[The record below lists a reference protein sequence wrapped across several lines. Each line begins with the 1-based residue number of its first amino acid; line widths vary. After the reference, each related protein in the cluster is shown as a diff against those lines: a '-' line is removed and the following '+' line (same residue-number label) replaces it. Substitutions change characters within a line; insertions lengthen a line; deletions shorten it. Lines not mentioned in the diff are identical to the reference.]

1 MKISYNWLKQYHNLD
16 LSPDKVAEML
26 TGCGLEVESQETFQ
40 SVKGGLKGVVIGEV
54 MACEK
59 HPNSDHLSI
68 TKVNIGGD
76 GLLNIVCGASNV
88 AKGQKV
94 AVATL
99 GTTLYFNDK
108 EITLQRTKIRG
119 EVSEGMICAEDE
131 LGLGTSH
138 AGIMVLDPDA
148 PVGKSA
154 GEYFKIEEDVTF
166 TIGLTPNRADATSH
180 AGVARDL
187 VAVANNFGRDEMAD
201 TPDGRLIM
209 PDVSD
214 FSIDND
220 DCHIDV
226 VVEEASA
233 CPRYTG
239 ITVSGIKVMESPA
252 WLKNRLMA
260 IGLRP
265 INNIVDITNFILME
279 LGQPLHAFD
288 ADHIAGKKV
297 IVKKY
302 PGGTKFVTLD
312 NIERELSE
320 NDLMIC
326 NVSEPMC
333 IAGVFGGIKSGITNE
348 TKSVFLESACFD
360 PKHIR
365 KTSRYHGLQTDA
377 SFRFERG
384 TDHDIT
390 VYAVK
395 RAALMIRELAGG
407 KISSEIVDVC
417 SNTVS
422 PVVVE
427 LSYRN
432 ADRLIGKTI
441 NRQVIGNI
449 LKYLGIEI
457 LGPLAPDPSP
467 GGNALT
473 PSPAPGGRGE
483 HPVSRIPDPVSGLRL
498 QIPLFKV
505 DVTREA
511 DVIEE
516 ILRVYGYNN
525 IELNDEIRSSLSY
538 TTTKDPGKVQNV
550 VSEYL
555 AANGF
560 CEIMNNSLT
569 KSTLYQGNPDFPVEN
584 CVKMMNPISRDLDVM
599 RQTLLFGALESIAY
613 NQNRKTPDL
622 KMFEFG
628 KVYSVTGDKND
639 PVPGYHEEKHLAV
652 VMTGRS
658 QPENWNTPEKQVDL
672 FELIGYLRTIFKKL
686 AVQQEGWKIEPYSS
700 SLIADGLTCT
710 SAGKNIFVMG
720 CVAGQALK
728 IFDIRQPVFYA
739 GVNWDN
745 LFRLIPV
752 KNAQYKELP
761 KFPEVRR
768 DLALLVDKAV
778 TFDQIEKLACQA
790 ERKLLKKVGLFDVYE
805 GDKIA
810 AGQKSYA
817 VKFILQDNDKT
828 LTDKEIEKAM
838 ERIVKNLASG
848 LNAQIR

>member
-1 MKISYNWLKQYHNLD
+1 MKISYNWLKQYHDLD

-68 TKVNIGGD
+68 TKVNTGAD

-99 GTTLYFNDK
+99 GTTLYFSDK

-138 AGIMVLDPDA
+138 AGIMVLDPEA
-148 PVGKSA
+148 PVGMPA
-154 GEYFKIEEDVTF
+154 GEYFNIEEDVTF

-187 VAVANNFGRDEMAD
+187 VAVANNFGRDEMTG
-201 TPDGRLIM
+201 TPGRHLIM
-209 PDVSD
+209 PDVSA

-226 VVEEASA
+226 VVEDATA
-233 CPRYTG
+233 CPRYSG

-265 INNIVDITNFILME
+265 INNIVDITNYILME

-297 IVKKY
+297 VVKKY
-302 PGGTKFVTLD
+302 PKGTKFVTLD

-326 NVSEPMC
+326 SASEPMC

-395 RAALMIRELAGG
+395 RAAMMIRELAGG

-417 SNTVS
+417 PNPVS
-422 PVVVE
+422 PVIVE

-432 ADRLIGKTI
+432 VDRLIGKTI

-449 LKYLGIEI
+449 LQDLGIVI
-457 LGPLAPDPSP
+457 LGPITPEPSVAVKKEEP
-467 GGNALT
+467 GSGTIEAVT
-473 PSPAPGGRGE
+473 
-483 HPVSRIPDPVSGLRL
+483 GLRL
-498 QIPLFKV
+498 QIPAFKV

-525 IELNDEIRSSLSY
+525 IELTDEIRSSLSY
-538 TTTKDPGKVQNV
+538 TPTTDPVKVQNL
-550 VSEYL
+550 VSDYFVS
-555 AANGF
+555 NGF

-599 RQTLLFGALESIAY
+599 RRTLLFGALESIAY

-628 KVYSVTGDKND
+628 KVYSVAGDKND

-672 FELIGYLRTIFKKL
+672 FELKGYLGAIFTKL
-686 AVQQEGWKIEPYSS
+686 AVSQDGWKIEPYSS

-710 SAGKNIFVMG
+710 AAGKNIFVLG
-720 CVAGQALK
+720 CVAGQVLK
-728 IFDIRQPVFYA
+728 IFDIRQPVLYA
-739 GVNWDN
+739 DVNWDN
-745 LFRLIPV
+745 LFRLIPA
-752 KNAQYKELP
+752 KNAQYREPP

-768 DLALLVDKAV
+768 DLALLVDREV
-778 TFDQIEKLACQA
+778 TFEQIEQLACQA

-810 AGQKSYA
+810 PGRKSYA

-838 ERIVKNLASG
+838 ERIVKVLASG